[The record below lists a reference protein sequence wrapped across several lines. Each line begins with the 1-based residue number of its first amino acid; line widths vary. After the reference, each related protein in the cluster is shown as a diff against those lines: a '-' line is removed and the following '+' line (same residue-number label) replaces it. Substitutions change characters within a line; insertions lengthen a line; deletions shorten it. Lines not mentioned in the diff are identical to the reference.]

1 MFILSLYN
9 LQAQGI
15 TIPNAIVG
23 MACFVG
29 GLAQFAAGMWGMSL
43 TTFSPEYTI
52 DCPVTWSDRFFQWQ
66 FVRRYRSVSTLMN

>member
-1 MFILSLYN
+1 LDNLFSGLFSYATTMFILSLYN

-43 TTFSPEYTI
+43 TTFSPEDTI
-52 DCPVTWSDRFFQWQ
+52 D
-66 FVRRYRSVSTLMN
+66 